1 MEELLDTREEL
12 NKTVSEMNHIVKEI
26 IKVANTSNQE
36 EKSKISILQQLLNKI
51 ENLINVVI
59 TPQED
64 LNVILN
70 EQRRWILLDMED
82 RIRRSELEMLDRIKY
97 LLERE
102 RNH

>member
-1 MEELLDTREEL
+1 MDTREEL

-36 EKSKISILQQLLNKI
+36 EKSKISILQQLLNKT

-97 LLERE
+97 LLESE

>member
-1 MEELLDTREEL
+1 MDTREEL

-36 EKSKISILQQLLNKI
+36 EKSKISILQQLLNKT

-82 RIRRSELEMLDRIKY
+82 RIRRSELEMLDRINY

>member
-1 MEELLDTREEL
+1 MDTREEL

-36 EKSKISILQQLLNKI
+36 EKSKISILQQLLNKT
-51 ENLINVVI
+51 ENLINIVI

>member
-1 MEELLDTREEL
+1 MDTREEL

-36 EKSKISILQQLLNKI
+36 EKSKISILQQLLNKT

-64 LNVILN
+64 LNVIFN

>member
-1 MEELLDTREEL
+1 MDTREEL

-26 IKVANTSNQE
+26 IKVVNTSNQE
-36 EKSKISILQQLLNKI
+36 EKSKISILQQLLNKT

>member
-1 MEELLDTREEL
+1 MDTREEL

-36 EKSKISILQQLLNKI
+36 EKSKISILQQLLNKT

-59 TPQED
+59 TPQKD
-64 LNVILN
+64 LDIMLD
-70 EQRRWILLDMED
+70 QHRRWILLDLED

>member
-1 MEELLDTREEL
+1 MDTREEL
-12 NKTVSEMNHIVKEI
+12 NKTVSEINHIVKEI

-36 EKSKISILQQLLNKI
+36 EKSKISILQQLLNKT
-51 ENLINVVI
+51 ENLINVVK
-59 TPQED
+59 TPQKD
-64 LNVILN
+64 LNVILD

>member
-1 MEELLDTREEL
+1 MKELLDTREEL
-12 NKTVSEMNHIVKEI
+12 NKTISEMNHIVKEI

-36 EKSKISILQQLLNKI
+36 EKSKISILQQLLNKT

-97 LLERE
+97 LLKCE

>member
-1 MEELLDTREEL
+1 MDTREEL

-36 EKSKISILQQLLNKI
+36 EKSKISILQQLLNKT

-70 EQRRWILLDMED
+70 EQRRCILLDMED

>member
-1 MEELLDTREEL
+1 MDTREEL

-36 EKSKISILQQLLNKI
+36 EKSKISILQQLLNKT

-70 EQRRWILLDMED
+70 EQRRWILLDMEN

>member
-1 MEELLDTREEL
+1 MNTREEL

-36 EKSKISILQQLLNKI
+36 EKSKISILQQLLNKT

-70 EQRRWILLDMED
+70 KQRRWILLDMED

>member
-1 MEELLDTREEL
+1 MDTREEL

-36 EKSKISILQQLLNKI
+36 EKSKISILQQLLNKT

-70 EQRRWILLDMED
+70 EQHRWILLDMED

>member
-1 MEELLDTREEL
+1 MDTREEL

-26 IKVANTSNQE
+26 IKVDNTSNQE
-36 EKSKISILQQLLNKI
+36 EKSKISILQQLLNKT

>member
-1 MEELLDTREEL
+1 MDTREEL
-12 NKTVSEMNHIVKEI
+12 NKTVFEMNHIVKEI

-36 EKSKISILQQLLNKI
+36 EKSKISILQQLLNKT

-97 LLERE
+97 LLECE

>member
-1 MEELLDTREEL
+1 MDTREEL

-36 EKSKISILQQLLNKI
+36 EKSKILILQQLLNKT

-64 LNVILN
+64 LNMILN

>member
-36 EKSKISILQQLLNKI
+36 EKSKISILQQLLNKT

-70 EQRRWILLDMED
+70 EQRRWILLDMKD

>member
-36 EKSKISILQQLLNKI
+36 EKSKISILQQLLNKT

-82 RIRRSELEMLDRIKY
+82 RIRRSKLEMLDRIKY
-97 LLERE
+97 LLEHE

>member
-1 MEELLDTREEL
+1 MDTIEEL
-12 NKTVSEMNHIVKEI
+12 NKTVSEMNHIIKDI
-26 IKVANTSNQE
+26 IKVANMSNQE
-36 EKSKISILQQLLNKI
+36 EKSKISILQQLLNKT
-51 ENLINVVI
+51 EDLIDTVK
-59 TPQED
+59 TPQKD
-64 LNVILN
+64 LNVILD

>member
-1 MEELLDTREEL
+1 MDTREEL
-12 NKTVSEMNHIVKEI
+12 NKTVSEMNHIIKDI
-26 IKVANTSNQE
+26 IKVANMSNQE
-36 EKSKISILQQLLNKI
+36 EKSKISILQQLLNKT
-51 ENLINVVI
+51 EDLIDTVK
-59 TPQED
+59 TPQKD
-64 LNVILN
+64 LNMILN

>member
-1 MEELLDTREEL
+1 MDTREEL
-12 NKTVSEMNHIVKEI
+12 NKTVSEMNHIIKDI
-26 IKVANTSNQE
+26 IKIANTSNQE
-36 EKSKISILQQLLNKI
+36 EKSKISILQQLLNKT

>member
-1 MEELLDTREEL
+1 MDTREEL
-12 NKTVSEMNHIVKEI
+12 NKTVSEMNHIIKDI
-26 IKVANTSNQE
+26 IKIANMSNQE
-36 EKSKISILQQLLNKI
+36 EKSKISILQQLLNKT
-51 ENLINVVI
+51 EDLIDVVK
-59 TPQED
+59 TPQKD
-64 LNVILN
+64 LNVILD

>member
-1 MEELLDTREEL
+1 MDTREEL

-26 IKVANTSNQE
+26 IKVTNTSNQE
-36 EKSKISILQQLLNKI
+36 EKSKISILQQLLNKT

>member
-1 MEELLDTREEL
+1 MDTREEL
-12 NKTVSEMNHIVKEI
+12 NKTVSEMNHIIKDI

-36 EKSKISILQQLLNKI
+36 EKSKISILQQLLNKT

-64 LNVILN
+64 LNMILN

>member
-1 MEELLDTREEL
+1 MDTREEL

-36 EKSKISILQQLLNKI
+36 EKSKISILQQLLNKT
-51 ENLINVVI
+51 EDLIDTVK
-59 TPQED
+59 TPQKD
-64 LNVILN
+64 LDIMLD
-70 EQRRWILLDMED
+70 QHRRWILLDMED

>member
-1 MEELLDTREEL
+1 MDTREEL

-36 EKSKISILQQLLNKI
+36 EKSKISILQQLLNKT

-70 EQRRWILLDMED
+70 EQRRWDS
-82 RIRRSELEMLDRIKY
+82 IRYGR
-97 LLERE
+97 
-102 RNH
+102 

>member
-1 MEELLDTREEL
+1 MDTREEL
-12 NKTVSEMNHIVKEI
+12 NKTVSEMNHIIKDI

-36 EKSKISILQQLLNKI
+36 EKSKISILQQLLNKT
-51 ENLINVVI
+51 EDLINVVI

>member
-1 MEELLDTREEL
+1 MDTREEL

-26 IKVANTSNQE
+26 IKVANISNQE

-64 LNVILN
+64 LNVILD

>member
-1 MEELLDTREEL
+1 MDTREEL
-12 NKTVSEMNHIVKEI
+12 NKTVSEINHIVKEI

-36 EKSKISILQQLLNKI
+36 EKSKISILQQLLNKT

>member
-1 MEELLDTREEL
+1 MDTREEL
-12 NKTVSEMNHIVKEI
+12 NKTVSEMNHIIKDI
-26 IKVANTSNQE
+26 IKVANMSNQE
-36 EKSKISILQQLLNKI
+36 EKSKISILQQLLNKT

-64 LNVILN
+64 LNAILN

>member
-36 EKSKISILQQLLNKI
+36 EKSKISILQQLLNKT

-64 LNVILN
+64 LNMILN

-82 RIRRSELEMLDRIKY
+82 RIRRSELEMLDRIGY

>member
-12 NKTVSEMNHIVKEI
+12 NKTVSEMNHIIKDI

-36 EKSKISILQQLLNKI
+36 EKSKISILQQLLNKT

>member
-1 MEELLDTREEL
+1 MDTREEL

-36 EKSKISILQQLLNKI
+36 EKSKISILQQLLNKT

-70 EQRRWILLDMED
+70 EQCRWILLDMED